1 MLVEP
6 SDRLVERDL
15 RQRASLDIA
24 KEVISVLQMFRAIG
38 RAGCEACII
47 VEGLMV
53 RLKVGTAVVTRGD
66 DAALLPSRASTVHE
80 REVPAAGIPS
90 PTDALDGQRIA
101 NGSCSLRR
109 QWLVPAIVPCG
120 ISQIETAVRCGRHAT
135 RLIGRL
141 RRID

>member
-24 KEVISVLQMFRAIG
+24 KEVITVLQMFRAIS

-47 VEGLMV
+47 VEGLIV
-53 RLKVGTAVVTRGD
+53 RLKVGTAVAARVD
-66 DAALLPSRASTVHE
+66 NAALLLDGASTVHE
-80 REVPAAGIPS
+80 REVPPAGIPG
-90 PTDALDGQRIA
+90 PADALGGQGIT
-101 NGSCSLRR
+101 NGLCSLRR
-109 QWLVPAIVPCG
+109 QRLVPAVVPCG
-120 ISQIETAVRCGRHAT
+120 ISQIETAVRCGRHAA